1 MIQKTDL
8 NKCKSV
14 ALSFLYL
21 DIDTSSQF
29 APLIVS
35 HPFIENPFTMNER
48 NEIVNILEDSN
59 AFNTVIERYKDR
71 IKEIDEY
78 KEFLCL
84 ITKPYRLAFLKYTL
98 PYIDKKDLSEFL
110 IEAWVLDE
118 YANNNANVTTNELLE
133 WFLSADK
140 NYLME
145 QSENDVFNS
154 LPDVVTIYR
163 GVTDYNKGNKK
174 ALSWTLSKKTAKWFA
189 TRWNENG
196 YIFEA
201 KINKENIIAYCNKR
215 NEQEII
221 VDFNKIYE
229 LQEYPNSQLV
239 IDNDDIDYDY

>member
-1 MIQKTDL
+1 M
-8 NKCKSV
+8 
-14 ALSFLYL
+14 
-21 DIDTSSQF
+21 
-29 APLIVS
+29 
-35 HPFIENPFTMNER
+35 
-48 NEIVNILEDSN
+48 
-59 AFNTVIERYKDR
+59 
-71 IKEIDEY
+71 
-78 KEFLCL
+78 
-84 ITKPYRLAFLKYTL
+84 
-98 PYIDKKDLSEFL
+98 
-110 IEAWVLDE
+110 LDE

-145 QSENDVFNS
+145 QSENDFFNS